1 MTTSAA
7 PRTATPR
14 RLTAAA
20 RREAILDAAVAE
32 FAEHGLHGTAV
43 ESVAQRAGVS
53 QPYVFRLFGTK
64 KALFMATVD
73 RVLEHILTAFR
84 DAARDAE
91 RSGGD
96 PLPAMGLAY
105 ITLLS
110 NRDELLLHMQAFA
123 ACSDPE
129 VQEMVRRRF
138 GEVVTFVR
146 SRPGMTEQ
154 SVHDFMAKGM
164 LLNVAAAM
172 DLPAIVH
179 VEDWAR
185 LVLGEPP
192 QTPPPA
198 PPRASRAPKKE
209 PRP

>member
-1 MTTSAA
+1 M
-7 PRTATPR
+7 
-14 RLTAAA
+14 
-20 RREAILDAAVAE
+20 
-32 FAEHGLHGTAV
+32 
-43 ESVAQRAGVS
+43 AQRAGVS

-84 DAARDAE
+84 EAAHDAQ

-96 PLPAMGLAY
+96 VLPAMGLAY
-105 ITLLS
+105 VTLLA

-138 GEVVTFVR
+138 GEVVSYVR
-146 SRPGMTEQ
+146 SLPGMTEQ
-154 SVHDFMAKGM
+154 SVHDFMAQGM

-172 DLPAIVH
+172 NLPAIVH

-192 QTPPPA
+192 QSPG
-198 PPRASRAPKKE
+198 KKE
-209 PRP
+209 PRA